1 MAPPDAVTVH
11 WPDPR
16 ALGSRLDEPL
26 AGRLAGDDMRTLRTA
41 LERATRRVTAVEDM
55 LVADGLPLGRLLPHG
70 TVALYRPDPT
80 APLGHRVLE
89 VDPGGAVIAALN
101 RGPRGSL
108 REAWVRLGDGSAA
121 GILPGGA
128 DHPLWGASDRLVHAG
143 VNGVPTPLTVAGRVA
158 WDAVDTIPPV
168 AEPGRLPSG

>member
-1 MAPPDAVTVH
+1 MPTPQAAPLRP
-11 WPDPR
+11 PDPR
-16 ALGSRLDEPL
+16 ALGSCLDAPLARRLDGED
-26 AGRLAGDDMRTLRTA
+26 ARALRAA
-41 LERATRRVTAVEDM
+41 LPRATRAVMGTENL
-55 LVADGLPLGRLLPHG
+55 LVVDAVPLGRVLRHG

-89 VDPGGAVIAALN
+89 VDPGGTVIAALN
-101 RGPRGSL
+101 RGPRGAL
-108 REAWVRLGDGSAA
+108 REAWVSLPDGSAA